1 MTEPPKYMERKQT
14 PLHLGVPGSR
24 CSAYGCDRGAYTALL
39 PAVTRSPSLHTH
51 PNPGPW
57 AAAPQPSWA
66 TRGLRLKRAA
76 AVPDLPDQQP
86 SGLSGLPP
94 GAAGWT
100 LCCLEGTSLPPSP
113 VSQASSSGLLLHSG
127 PSPGS
132 SSPSSFHPFNCKML
146 MTPGSTPLLPR
157 GFAAFSGS

>member
-113 VSQASSSGLLLHSG
+113 QSPKPPAQGCFSTQAPALGLPL
-127 PSPGS
+127 PPA
-132 SSPSSFHPFNCKML
+132 F
-146 MTPGSTPLLPR
+146 TPLTAR
-157 GFAAFSGS
+157 CS